1 MGNKS
6 TVNWR
11 EQEIRVSGGQV
22 QIADMPQ
29 AMRDSFDFWLSN
41 IRYSPKLG
49 RASSDAYFVDDI
61 ADFLA
66 WENDQN
72 ANPQ

>member
-1 MGNKS
+1 MGNES
-6 TVNWR
+6 TVKWQG
-11 EQEIRVSGGQV
+11 QEIRVSGGQV

-29 AMRDSFDFWLSN
+29 AMRDSFNSWLSN

-49 RASSDAYFVDDI
+49 RASSSAYFVDDI
-61 ADFLA
+61 EDFLA
-66 WENDQN
+66 WENDQK